1 MISVM
6 QNNDVLELDMKSL
19 FSNSGKY
26 MIPVYQRN
34 YSWGDAEITQ
44 LIQDLLDSQKQD
56 VQRSYYLGT
65 LVVYERN
72 ENGLSTYETIDGQ
85 QRLTTL
91 SILMSVLKND
101 WKAELGEE
109 MSWLTALNLNF
120 KSRKS
125 SSVLLY
131 RLFTNG
137 NLKGIDYNKSSNIAA
152 AYDLTKKQLKKL
164 LEEENIGI
172 KDFTEYLLTKVKI
185 LRVPVP
191 HDTNLNHYF
200 EIMNTRGE
208 QLEKHEIVKAK
219 LLEAFSD
226 LPLAERNSVIYTFNR
241 IWDAT
246 SNMERYLQYG
256 FTLEQRTSI
265 FGKADWGHLE
275 ANSFDD
281 LNNTIGSKQAD
292 GKESNAL
299 SIDDIIAGHNP
310 SKDSDATD
318 DQPVRF
324 YSVVNFENFL
334 LHVLRLMNGASKEI
348 PLDDKRLISI
358 FDNELKE
365 AQDKTEFVKAFC
377 FELFRTKFLF
387 DKYIIKRE
395 FIGGKDHWSLKRLKR
410 YDGSNASYLNTFGS
424 EDDTTSKSDN
434 KKLIMLLSMFH
445 VSTPT
450 MVYKHWLSAALK
462 FPFNESDSKGA
473 INSADYIDY
482 LEETAN
488 LFVLG
493 RHLRSTDS
501 LEYHNMIFKKEMIQ
515 PLTWSQ
521 VDEQKLTFG
530 NISNNLI
537 FNYIDY
543 LYWTTLET
551 KDEKINKYEFSY
563 RSSVEHY
570 YPQNPREGGVKKLI
584 SDDDIDALNCIG
596 NLCLISHSKNSRLSD
611 FSPLQKTE
619 FYSNNIDSIKQ
630 YLMMKKAKEWNAVAI
645 REHEKEI
652 IQLLKSTVL

>member
-1 MISVM
+1 
-6 QNNDVLELDMKSL
+6 
-19 FSNSGKY
+19 
-26 MIPVYQRN
+26 
-34 YSWGDAEITQ
+34 
-44 LIQDLLDSQKQD
+44 
-56 VQRSYYLGT
+56 
-65 LVVYERN
+65 
-72 ENGLSTYETIDGQ
+72 
-85 QRLTTL
+85 
-91 SILMSVLKND
+91 
-101 WKAELGEE
+101 

-125 SSVLLY
+125 SSVLLD

-164 LEEENIGI
+164 LEEENIAI
-172 KDFTEYLLTKVKI
+172 KDFTEYLLTRVKI

-226 LPLAERNSVIYTFNR
+226 LPVSERNSVTNTFNK

-256 FTLEQRTSI
+256 FTIAQRTAI
-265 FGKADWGHLE
+265 FGKSDWGHLE
-275 ANSFDD
+275 VNSFDD
-281 LNNTIGSKQAD
+281 LNNNIGKKQED

-299 SIDDIIAGHNP
+299 SIEDIIASNNQ
-310 SKDSDATD
+310 SKESDETD
-318 DQPVRF
+318 DNPVRF

-334 LHVLRLMNGASKEI
+334 LHVLRLMKGASKDI

-358 FDNELKE
+358 FDKELKD
-365 AQDKTEFVKAFC
+365 APDKAEFVKTFC

-395 FIGGKDHWSLKRLKR
+395 FIGGKDHWSLKRLKW
-410 YDGSNASYLNTFGS
+410 YDGANVSYLNTFGS
-424 EDDTTSKSDN
+424 EDDTTNKSDN
-434 KKLIMLLSMFH
+434 RKLIMLLSMFH

-462 FPFNESDSKGA
+462 FPFNESDSKGV
-473 INSADYIDY
+473 ISSIEYIDY

-493 RHLRSTDS
+493 RHLRSKDS
-501 LEYHNMIFKKEMIQ
+501 LEYHEMIFKKEMIP
-515 PLTWSQ
+515 PLTWHQ

-530 NISNNLI
+530 NISNNLL

-543 LYWTTLET
+543 LYWKTLDT
-551 KDEKINKYEFSY
+551 NDEKINKYEFSY

-570 YPQNPREGGVKKLI
+570 YPQNPMEGGVKKLT
-584 SDDDIDALNCIG
+584 STTDIQALNCIG
-596 NLCLISHSKNSRLSD
+596 NLCLISHSKNSRLSN
-611 FSPLQKTE
+611 FSPLQKVE

-630 YLMMKKAKEWNAVAI
+630 YLMMKKGKDWNVMAI
-645 REHEKEI
+645 KEHEQDI
-652 IQLLKSTVL
+652 IKLLKSTVL

>member
-1 MISVM
+1 MISPM
-6 QNNDVLELDMKSL
+6 QNNEVLELDMKSL

-34 YSWGDAEITQ
+34 YSWGEAEITQ

-56 VQRSYYLGT
+56 AQRSYYLGT

-72 ENGLSTYETIDGQ
+72 EKGLSTYETIDGQ

-91 SILMSVLKND
+91 SILMAVLKND
-101 WKAELGEE
+101 WKAELENE
-109 MSWLTALNLNF
+109 MSWLTSLNLNF

-125 SSVLLY
+125 STVLLD

-164 LEEENIGI
+164 LDEEKTEIG
-172 KDFTEYLLTKVKI
+172 DFVEYLLSHVKI

-191 HDTNLNHYF
+191 YDTNLNHYF

-219 LLEAFSD
+219 LLEAFAD
-226 LPLAERNSVIYTFNR
+226 LPLAERNIITNTFNS

-246 SNMERYLQYG
+246 SDMEKYMQYA
-256 FTLEQRTSI
+256 FTIEQRISL
-265 FGKADWGHLE
+265 FGGDDWGNLE
-275 ANSFDD
+275 VDNFDD
-281 LNNTIGSKQAD
+281 LNLKIGGKQEVGKGGNT
-292 GKESNAL
+292 L
-299 SIDDIIAGHNP
+299 SIDEIIMGQIKSKKPDETEDI
-310 SKDSDATD
+310 
-318 DQPVRF
+318 PVRF

-334 LHVLRLMNGASKEI
+334 LHVLRLMKGASKDI

-358 FDNELKE
+358 FDKELKDV
-365 AQDKTEFVKAFC
+365 ADKVRFVKEFC

-387 DKYIIKRE
+387 DKYIVKRE

-410 YDGSNASYLNTFGS
+410 YDGSKASYINTFGS

-434 KKLIMLLSMFH
+434 RKLIMLLSMFH

-450 MVYKHWLSAALK
+450 MVYKHWLSAVLK
-462 FPFNESDSKGA
+462 FPYIEADPKGA
-473 INSADYIDY
+473 INSSDYIDY
-482 LEETAN
+482 LEQTVN

-493 RHLRSTDS
+493 RHLRSEDS
-501 LEYHNMIFKKEMIQ
+501 LEYHDMIFKRETIP
-515 PLTWSQ
+515 PLTWEQ
-521 VDEQKLTFG
+521 VDEKKLTFG
-530 NISNNLI
+530 NISNNLV

-543 LYWTTLET
+543 LYWKTSET
-551 KDEKINKYEFSY
+551 NDDKIIKYEFSY

-570 YPQNPREGGVKKLI
+570 YPQNPMEGGVKKLTTPE
-584 SDDDIDALNCIG
+584 DIQALNCIG
-596 NLCLISHSKNSRLSD
+596 NLCLISHSKNSRLSN
-611 FSPLQKTE
+611 FSPLQKIE

-630 YLMMKKAKEWNAVAI
+630 YLMIKKGKDWNVASI
-645 REHEKEI
+645 REHEQEI
-652 IQLLKSTVL
+652 IHLLKSTVL